1 MNDDPLLTP
10 HDAARFLALSKS
22 WLAKLRMTGD
32 GPAYVKL
39 GRQVRYR
46 LSDLQAWTEKAVC
59 QSTSDADVRVLAKP
73 GPRKDRGAPA
83 RLREGT

>member
-1 MNDDPLLTP
+1 MKDDPLLTP
-10 HDAARFLALSKS
+10 HDAARFLALSRS
-22 WLAKLRMTGD
+22 WLAKLRMTGE

-46 LSDLQAWTEKAVC
+46 LSDLQAWTERAVC

-73 GPRKDRGAPA
+73 SPRKDRGAPA
-83 RLREGT
+83 QHREGT